1 MLVIRCVPFPATV
14 LAGARLAAALV
25 SVAAAAPAAR
35 LAAQA
40 GHPPG
45 YGPAPQLAA
54 PDTTHRAARWAR
66 VVGWPRGATPTAPPG
81 FSVSLWAAGLFT
93 PRVLHRLPNGDVLA
107 VESGNP
113 GGPRDWAAPA
123 AELAARV
130 QSRIRGPSANRITL
144 LRDTTGDGEP
154 DVRGIFL
161 QGLNQPFGVAQVG
174 GYLYVANTDALLR
187 FPYRAGQLEI
197 TAPGERVIELP
208 AGGYNNHWT
217 RNVLASRDGRTLYV
231 TVGSAT
237 NVDVEGIDARDPRR
251 AAILAVDPERRELRV
266 FASGLRNPNGLA
278 WAPGTGALWTAVN
291 ERDGL
296 GDDLVP
302 DYVTSVREGAFYGWP
317 YAYFGAHEDPRQ
329 AGRRPDL
336 VRRAVAP
343 DFATGAHTATMHLLF
358 YDAAQFPARYRG
370 GLFVTQRGSWNR
382 SGFAGYRVAY
392 LPFSDGRPS
401 GPMEDFLGGFVA
413 GGGHGDDAVHG
424 RPVGLATLPDGSLL
438 VSDDAS
444 NVVWRVRWTGSAR

>member
-1 MLVIRCVPFPATV
+1 MPIGALRARCALLLTL
-14 LAGARLAAALV
+14 LAP
-25 SVAAAAPAAR
+25 SAAPLAQPAAPV
-35 LAAQA
+35 
-40 GHPPG
+40 HPPG
-45 YGPAPQLAA
+45 YGPSPQLPP

-66 VVGWPRGATPTAPPG
+66 VVGWPRGAAPTAPPG
-81 FSVSLWAAGLFT
+81 FTVSLWAAGLFT
-93 PRVLHRLPNGDVLA
+93 PRWLHRLPNGDVLV

-113 GGPRDWAAPA
+113 GTPRDWAAPP

-130 QSRIRGPSANRITL
+130 QARIRGPSADRITL

-154 DVRGIFL
+154 DVRRVL
-161 QGLNQPFGVAQVG
+161 LRGLRQPFGVAHLG
-174 GYLYVANTDALLR
+174 GHLYVANTDALLR
-187 FPYRAGQLEI
+187 FPYRDGQLEI
-197 TAPGERVIELP
+197 TAPGERILALP

-217 RNVLASRDGRTLYV
+217 RNVVAAPDGRTLYV

-251 AAILAVDPERRELRV
+251 AAILAVRPDGRGMRV

-278 WAPGTGALWTAVN
+278 WEPTTGALWVAVN

-343 DFATGAHTATMHLLF
+343 DFATGAHTATMSVLF
-358 YDAAQFPARYRG
+358 GADTRFPARYRD
-370 GLFVTQRGSWNR
+370 GLFVAQRGSWNR
-382 SGFAGYRVAY
+382 AGFAGYRVAF
-392 LPFSDGRPS
+392 LPFANGRPS

-424 RPVGLATLPDGSLL
+424 RPVGLATLADGSLL
-438 VSDDAS
+438 VTDDAS
-444 NVVWRVRWTGSAR
+444 NVVWRVRWTGGAP